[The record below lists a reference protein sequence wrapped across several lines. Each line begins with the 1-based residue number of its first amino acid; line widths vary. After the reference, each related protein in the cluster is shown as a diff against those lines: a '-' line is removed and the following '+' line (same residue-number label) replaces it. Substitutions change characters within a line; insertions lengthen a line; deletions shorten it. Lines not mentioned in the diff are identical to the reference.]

1 MAGNG
6 PFDEPDAGVE
16 PYNDR
21 ELVST
26 LSRLVKVDRVSG
38 EPVFQDRFGE
48 VEPAAQAVALM
59 LYRHVAD
66 SLGQLAGD
74 VPVEA
79 GWLVDHADI
88 YVADAKA
95 LPGELPFVV
104 ERRGRLE
111 IPRDEFDEA
120 VEYLADRT

>member
-1 MAGNG
+1 MPGTG
-6 PFDEPDAGVE
+6 PFDEPDAGVA

-26 LSRLVKVDRVSG
+26 LSHLVQVDRVSG

-48 VEPAAQAVALM
+48 VEPSAQAVALM

-66 SLGQLAGD
+66 SLGQLSGD

-79 GWLVDHADI
+79 RWLVDNADI
-88 YVADAKA
+88 FVADAKA

-104 ERRGRLE
+104 ERGGRLE
-111 IPRDEFDEA
+111 IPRDEFGEA
-120 VEYLADRT
+120 VAFLADRT